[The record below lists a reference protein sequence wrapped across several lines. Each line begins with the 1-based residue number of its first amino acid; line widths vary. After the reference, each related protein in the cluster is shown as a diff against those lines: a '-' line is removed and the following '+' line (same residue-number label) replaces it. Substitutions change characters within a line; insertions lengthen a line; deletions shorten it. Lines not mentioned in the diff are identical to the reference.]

1 VKTRLIA
8 FHQQMR
14 YSDFP
19 ILKFF
24 KDAHKAYFELL
35 MCRLSAGGNGK
46 KNPVTAV
53 TGF

>member
-1 VKTRLIA
+1 
-8 FHQQMR
+8 MR